1 MIYVKIMSGGEIVG
15 AEAIDNPAY
24 VKYQT
29 RNKVIVRCSEFDA
42 QGILSKDGSE
52 IYQLQEKEALPG
64 EYRTSV
70 PISMAEF
77 DELGYADNDT
87 EDTDPVVPGD
97 TDEAEILTR
106 AELTAKVK
114 ELEET
119 NTMLME
125 CLLEMSEAVYA

>member
-1 MIYVKIMSGGEIVG
+1 MLYVKILYDDEIVG
-15 AEAIDNPAY
+15 AEAIESPAY
-24 VKYQT
+24 VKYQA
-29 RNKVIVRCSEFDA
+29 RNKVIVRCSELDA

-52 IYQLQEKEALPG
+52 IYQLQEKEALPD
-64 EYRTSV
+64 EYRTAV

-87 EDTDPVVPGD
+87 EDTDPAVPDD

>member
-1 MIYVKIMSGGEIVG
+1 MLYVKIISGGEVVG
-15 AEAIDNPAY
+15 AEAIDTPAY
-24 VKYQT
+24 VKLQA
-29 RNKVIVRCSEFDA
+29 RNKVIVRCSELYA
-42 QGILSKDGSE
+42 QGILSKAGDE
-52 IYQLQEKEALPG
+52 IYQLQNKDALPG
-64 EYRTSV
+64 EYRTAV

-87 EDTDPVVPGD
+87 EDTDPVVPDD
-97 TDEAEILTR
+97 TDESEILTR